1 MLALFPR
8 GVVDMWILAPSV
20 FLLTIQLII
29 FIVFTY
35 RVNDQCSKYKYANEA
50 LRAVAL
56 PLGPIGIALNFI

>member
-1 MLALFPR
+1 
-8 GVVDMWILAPSV
+8 MWILAPSV